1 MKGILA
7 ASNVSLTLTLS
18 LLLVASG
25 VGWAAVS
32 ENLLK
37 NPSFEKGQAKSGA
50 PVSWSRYAGGDK
62 GLVLRLVS
70 TAHTG
75 KKALLIH
82 DDHPGKEVGVSQD
95 AKAEP
100 GLTYEASVY
109 VRGVPGAST
118 GGSYLQMRFAPS
130 GKYAQKG
137 LAATGLEE
145 FDLVSVRA
153 TAPAGTKTVR
163 VYLYTHRDPTPKVI
177 VDSVSLVSGVEPPP
191 PPPPPPPKPVPPV
204 YNKLKDLHIDTQ
216 LVKGGKPNTTIV
228 VPASGMYA
236 AEAARIQQTVE
247 DRTGV
252 RPPIAT
258 DDAPEADVPIKGHL
272 IALGNRSTNKT
283 VEKLYNFYYT
293 LLDLRYPGA
302 GGSVVRTLHSPFGD
316 GHNVVLVGGS
326 DAAGVQAAADVFVA
340 KLGQA
345 KAERGEMSIGR
356 LMEIELGKGI
366 VVPTDL
372 REYLFWDASKGY
384 RSTGYFGWNSI
395 SKHMAMY
402 YMTGRERDAREV
414 IRLSFPDAQARKQ
427 LCEIDGER
435 LENKDEPLSGPYHY
449 NAHIMILFWDLIE
462 ESPVFTDEERLR
474 VTNAFSKQ
482 LDHRK
487 REGIYG
493 RGVPRVVGSRHG
505 QWAAVSHYCLG
516 RYFQKDYPNPIW
528 HHCIQGAIN
537 HFGSLHKYVWVGG
550 ESDNLFWYNTGIAAI
565 FTHLALTGDRK
576 PVDNGVLRELLRGQE
591 ILWSGRRGDW
601 ALNSASI
608 GFLHKAAYLMQDG
621 RYIHYREQ
629 TGVDTDCFR
638 LGQSFWPE
646 EHLAAKRPD
655 DLPGKWSIQALSKPA
670 WLARHNGFALA
681 ESFQFGSYRS
691 AADATGDFILIDGFN
706 GASRNPY
713 HTFAILQLRIDGE
726 TLLEGYLNQVL
737 TRADGMVEPRVA
749 MNGALRYR
757 DVIGPTA
764 VAVGEVP
771 DAAYCNWRRT
781 LVQRTGQYALVV
793 DDLTFRTDSDNIEV
807 QLKWQNARGTRSSQR
822 EPGVLRLRGAGKGK
836 LPPGWHRTRALDAK
850 CSTNLTDARGT
861 VRLDGINIMLL
872 RSENA
877 GDWIEMPFRLDR
889 KMTGEV
895 LVGFVKYLD
904 RGVVR
909 MLLDREA
916 VGQECDLYAEGAET
930 YEVSLGRR
938 TLAAGE
944 HRLRVQTVS
953 ANPQVGRC
961 YVGLSGVTI
970 RPENATSAAVQQ
982 AFDVCLSDPVKT
994 TRSGSITTMEW
1005 GGGVKNGQHRIFFT
1019 AIARNASGPD
1029 SRAACARLDDNTAA
1043 VALPQ
1048 PALVAV
1054 GNSGRID
1061 GELVVLAE
1069 DHLFGKGIRRASF
1082 LSASSPVNVDWDFT
1096 AGRMHVV
1103 ADKPSVLKLSLGA
1116 GQVLVDGKRSV
1127 LNANAEG
1134 LFVLPLMAGRHV
1146 VEDAKPQPDDL
1157 DRLAARLSAT
1167 LAESRKAREE
1177 GKRALVAKAVVKAP
1191 PLRAGFAASVGGSVV
1206 DLITIPTDGGSS
1218 IYAAEGKT
1226 VHVLSTE
1233 GKETKTLEADGAI
1246 RMLRWWPEHELLLVG
1261 CRDEQVVA
1269 FDRSGQRKWVFT
1281 SVMDPAVFRAAK
1293 TYWFKTAPG
1302 HEGIHG
1308 LHTGVFIDGK
1318 SQCFVGSACTLEIID
1333 EHGKLIKRM
1342 PLFWGKNSHFQIV
1355 DAPDGS
1361 LNLLAAR
1368 RYSGVHHV
1376 TMVNNRKL
1384 VPGPKTFNGVPP
1396 GHTYVGGWSSMNRD
1410 HLFYVDLDGD
1420 GKKEVVSEINGTWN
1434 RVTVWDERGKALYD
1448 ASFGPGRRI
1457 MAKNMRDLEVADL
1470 DGDGK
1475 KEILV
1480 ATSSGLVVALDCQ
1493 CRKLWAKRLPSPATV
1508 MKAMPRAS
1516 SPWIV
1521 AGCEDG
1527 TVMVLDGRGEFV
1539 RRDRV
1544 NGRPTCI
1551 EALDES
1557 GVLLATTKGEV
1568 KLFAVEP

>member
-1 MKGILA
+1 MKGIPA
-7 ASNVSLTLTLS
+7 ANDVSLTLS
-18 LLLVASG
+18 LLLMASG

-32 ENLLK
+32 ENLLQ
-37 NPSFEKGQAKSGA
+37 NPSFEEGLTQAGV
-50 PVSWSRYAGGDK
+50 PVGWSRYAGGK
-62 GLVLRLVS
+62 GLTLSLVD

-82 DDHPGKEVGVSQD
+82 DDHPGKEVGVFQD
-95 AKAEP
+95 VEAEP

-109 VRGVPGAST
+109 VRSAPGAST
-118 GGSYLQMRFAPS
+118 AGSHLQMRFVQS
-130 GKYAQKG
+130 NKFAQTG
-137 LAATGLEE
+137 LAAETRDAFGR
-145 FDLVSVRA
+145 VSVRA

-177 VDSVSLVSGVEPPP
+177 VDSVRLVSGVEPPP
-191 PPPPPPPKPVPPV
+191 PPPPPPPAPVPQV

-216 LVKGGKPNTTIV
+216 LARGGKPNATIV
-228 VPASGMYA
+228 VPAAGMYA
-236 AEAARIQQTVE
+236 AEAARIQQAVQ
-247 DRTGV
+247 DQTGV
-252 RPPIAT
+252 RLPIAT

-272 IALGNRSTNKT
+272 IALGNRSTNKAI
-283 VEKLYNFYYT
+283 EKLYNFYYT

-316 GHNVVLVGGS
+316 GRNVVFVGGS
-326 DAAGVQAAADVFVA
+326 DAAGVQAAADVLVH
-340 KLGQA
+340 KLRKA
-345 KAERGEMSIGR
+345 KAAPGGMTIGR

-372 REYLFWDASKGY
+372 HEYLIWDASKGY

-402 YMTGRERDAREV
+402 YMTGREHDAREV
-414 IRLSFPDAQARKQ
+414 IRLAFPDREARKQ
-427 LCEIDGER
+427 LCDIDGER

-449 NAHIMILFWDLIE
+449 NAHMMVLFWDLIE

-487 REGIYG
+487 GEGIYG
-493 RGVPRVVGSRHG
+493 RGVPSVVGSRHG

-516 RYFQKDYPNPIW
+516 RYLQKDYPNPIW
-528 HHCIQGAIN
+528 HHCVQGAIN
-537 HFGSLHKYVWVGG
+537 HFGSLHEYAWVGG

-646 EHLAAKRPD
+646 AHLAAKRPD

-670 WLARHNGFALA
+670 WLSRHNGFPLD

-691 AADATGDFILIDGFN
+691 TTDATGDFILMDGFN

-737 TRADGMVEPRVA
+737 TRADGMVETRVA

-764 VAVGEVP
+764 AAVGEVP

-807 QLKWQNARGTRSSQR
+807 QFKWQNAPGTGSSQR
-822 EPGVLRLRGAGKGK
+822 EPGVLRLRAAGKGK

-850 CSTNLTDARGT
+850 CTTNLTGARGT
-861 VRLDGINIMLL
+861 VRLDSINIMLL
-872 RSENA
+872 RSESA

-889 KMTGEV
+889 QMTGEAF
-895 LVGFVKYLD
+895 VGFVKYTD

-909 MLLDREA
+909 ILLDGEP
-916 VGQECDLYAEGAET
+916 VGQPCDLYAEGAET

-938 TLAAGE
+938 TFAAGD

-953 ANPQVGRC
+953 TNAQVGRC

-970 RPENATSAAVQQ
+970 RPDKATGAVAQN

-1005 GGGVKNGQHRIFFT
+1005 GGGVRNGQHRIFFT
-1019 AIARNASGPD
+1019 VIARGGADPQG
-1029 SRAACARLDDNTAA
+1029 AACVRLDDNTAA
-1043 VALPQ
+1043 AALPQ

-1054 GNSGRID
+1054 GSSGRLN
-1061 GELVVLAE
+1061 GELVVLAD
-1069 DHLFGKGIRRASF
+1069 DHLFSKGVRRSPV

-1103 ADKPSVLKLSLGA
+1103 ADKPSVLKLNLGA
-1116 GQVLVDGKRSV
+1116 GQVLVDGKRTV

-1134 LFVLPLMAGRHV
+1134 RFVLPLMAGRHV
-1146 VEDAKPQPDDL
+1146 IEDAKPQPDEL
-1157 DRLAARLSAT
+1157 DRLAGRLSSV
-1167 LAESRKAREE
+1167 LAEGRKAREE
-1177 GKRALVAKAVVKAP
+1177 RKRSLASKAVVEAP
-1191 PLRAGFAASVGGSVV
+1191 PLRAGFAANVGGSVV
-1206 DLITIPTDGGSS
+1206 DLITIPSGGGSS
-1218 IYAAEGKT
+1218 ICAAEGKT
-1226 VHVLSTE
+1226 VHVLSAE
-1233 GKETKTLEADGAI
+1233 GKETKRLQADGEI

-1261 CRDEQVVA
+1261 CRDEQVIA
-1269 FDRSGQRKWVFT
+1269 FDRSGQRKWAFT

-1355 DAPDGS
+1355 NGPDGS

-1368 RYSGVHHV
+1368 KYSGVHHV
-1376 TMVNNRKL
+1376 TMVNNKTL
-1384 VPGPKTFNGVPP
+1384 VPGPRTFNGVPP

-1420 GKKEVVSEINGTWN
+1420 GKKEVASEINGTWN
-1434 RVTVWDERGKALYD
+1434 RVTVWDESGKPLYD
-1448 ASFGPGRRI
+1448 ASFGPGQRI
-1457 MAKNMRDLEVADL
+1457 MAKNMRDLDIADL

-1480 ATSSGLVVALDCQ
+1480 ATSSALVVALDCQ

-1539 RRDRV
+1539 RRDAV
-1544 NGRPTCI
+1544 KGRPTCI

-1557 GVLLATTKGEV
+1557 SVLLATTKGEV